1 MNPKEYWGRF
11 RHLIRVLVIWL
22 KIEEVTANNKL
33 RFLLSILLLPVKGRV
48 IFLGKEFISD
58 NKLALPL
65 MPEYV
70 PLVHGVTKAMNVTS
84 ETHILD
90 IGSNVGQFAFTWLSL
105 NRGSCISFEPNP
117 YCWKFWEDNKLSLG
131 ERGIRWQLV
140 RSGVGEEVGTTDLNF
155 VPGKSAQGSISVSN
169 ATHGLLGHRIPV
181 SSQVQ
186 IQPVNK
192 SMLISLGLE
201 NFHFDLVKVDVEG
214 AEISAIKG
222 LREISFDY
230 ILVEVVEDREFG
242 SNAQTIKD
250 EILRVTS
257 KTVEEV
263 WSDDPIGDKS
273 LRNILFQIK

>member
-1 MNPKEYWGRF
+1 
-11 RHLIRVLVIWL
+11 
-22 KIEEVTANNKL
+22 
-33 RFLLSILLLPVKGRV
+33 
-48 IFLGKEFISD
+48 
-58 NKLALPL
+58 
-65 MPEYV
+65 
-70 PLVHGVTKAMNVTS
+70 
-84 ETHILD
+84 
-90 IGSNVGQFAFTWLSL
+90 
-105 NRGSCISFEPNP
+105 
-117 YCWKFWEDNKLSLG
+117 
-131 ERGIRWQLV
+131 
-140 RSGVGEEVGTTDLNF
+140 
-155 VPGKSAQGSISVSN
+155 
-169 ATHGLLGHRIPV
+169 
-181 SSQVQ
+181 
-186 IQPVNK
+186 
-192 SMLISLGLE
+192 MLISLGLE